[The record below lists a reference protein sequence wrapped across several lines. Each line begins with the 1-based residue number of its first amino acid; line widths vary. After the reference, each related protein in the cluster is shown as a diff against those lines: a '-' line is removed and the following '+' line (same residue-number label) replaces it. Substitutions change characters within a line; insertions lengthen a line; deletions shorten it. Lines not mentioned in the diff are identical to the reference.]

1 MQQAAVV
8 HFAFRN
14 KLVIVALTFILIG
27 LGIWSFKLLKIEA
40 YPDISDPSVV
50 VVTTFPG
57 QAAEEMEQQVTIP
70 IERALNAV
78 PRVIS
83 RRSRTIFG
91 LSVVELTFEDGTD
104 DYFAR
109 QLALEKL
116 RDAQLPDGVTPTL
129 GPLASGISE
138 FYRYTLKGPGLTSMQ
153 LRELQ
158 DWLVAPRLLQE
169 PGMADVTTFGGQVK
183 QFQVEIDPL
192 ALEARDL
199 TIAQVG
205 DAITANNRNAG
216 GALLSNQ
223 QQALAVR
230 GMGLIQKTSDIESIV
245 IDASQ
250 GVPVHVHDVAKV
262 KIGFAPPTGIFSFSD
277 QEGDHKDQVE
287 GICLM
292 RRWENP
298 SEVLNHVRGAI
309 EELNTSRLPK
319 GVSLEPVYDRSS
331 LVTNTLNTVSHTLME
346 GFVVVTAVLLFMLG
360 DLRAA
365 LLTAIVI
372 PLSLLFAFAC
382 MKVLGIPANLLSLGA
397 FDFGI
402 IVDGTVVMIERIVFR
417 VDQAQKDRMMTP
429 SEAVFLAAQEVCH
442 PIFVSIVIITAAY
455 VPLFT
460 LERVERRI
468 FTPMAFT
475 ICLALVGSMLV
486 TLTLIPILSSFLFRG
501 HHKHWENPLIRWL
514 CNAYG
519 WVVGVTVRR
528 SLLTVS
534 VCGLIVAA
542 TFGLGTSLGTE
553 FLPQLDEGVIWVR
566 ANLPPGVALEK
577 SSETA
582 EKIREL
588 LIGFPEVRAVM
599 SQSGRNDSGT
609 DPFGPNR
616 NEFLL
621 DLFPYKSWASGWSKA
636 QLVSAMSKKLN
647 DSVPGVSFNFTQ
659 PIIDTSTEIA
669 TGSSA
674 DLAVII
680 NGPDL
685 KELRRV
691 ATDVLAIVKEVPG
704 AADTSIE
711 QEADQPQLR
720 IAVEREEVA
729 RYGINVSD
737 VQDVIEMAIGGRG
750 VTTVFE
756 GEKRFDVTV
765 RYIQEARV
773 DAAAI
778 GKILIAT
785 KDGGRVP
792 LASLAKIEFQD
803 GASIIARRENKR
815 QVTVR
820 TNIRGRDQGSFV
832 AEAQERLKGKVEF
845 PPGYTVS
852 WGGQFENLERA
863 SKRLSV
869 ILPLTIVLI
878 FALLWSALGTGREAG
893 LVLVTVPF
901 SLVGGILALLGRGI
915 PLSVSA
921 AVGFISVFGVAVM
934 CGLLYIEEIGRRRKE
949 GAPMLE
955 AVIAGAKVQMRP
967 QLVLITVATLGMMP
981 AAMATGV
988 GSDVQRP
995 LATVVVGGLISTLCL
1010 TLMALPALYSLLG
1023 EKDAPHSE
1031 EPPLLMPEPDQ
1042 EEPPEDHEG
1051 AAPSTI
1057 STSEEGDPDAS

>member
-1 MQQAAVV
+1 MLVD
-8 HFAFRN
+8 FAFRN
-14 KLVIVALTFILIG
+14 KLLIVVLTSMLMVTG
-27 LGIWSFKLLKIEA
+27 VAAFKSLKIEA

-50 VVTTFPG
+50 VITTFPG

-70 IERALNAV
+70 IERALNSV

-91 LSVVELTFEDGTD
+91 LSVVELTFQDGTD

-116 RDAQLPDGVTPTL
+116 RDAELPEGVTPSL
-129 GPLASGISE
+129 GPLSSGISE
-138 FYRYTLKGPGLTSMQ
+138 FYRYTLRGGGLDTMQ

-169 PGMADVTTFGGQVK
+169 PGMAEVTTFGGLVK

-192 ALEARDL
+192 ALEGRNL
-199 TIAQVG
+199 TVAEVGEAIAS
-205 DAITANNRNAG
+205 NNRNAG
-216 GALLSNQ
+216 GAMLSNGQ
-223 QQALAVR
+223 QSLAVR
-230 GMGLIQKTSDIESIV
+230 GMGLIQSTKDIENIV
-245 IDASQ
+245 LSETD
-250 GVPVHVHDVAKV
+250 GVPVFVHDVAKV
-262 KIGFAPPTGIFSFSD
+262 RIGAAPPTGIFSYSD
-277 QEGDHKDQVE
+277 KDGDHPDQVE

-298 SEVLNHVRGAI
+298 SEVLAHVSTAMD
-309 EELNTSRLPK
+309 ELNHSRLPK
-319 GVSLEPVYDRSS
+319 GVKLEPVYDRSS
-331 LVTNTLNTVSHTLME
+331 LVTNTLETVSHTLLE
-346 GFVVVTAVLLFMLG
+346 GFVVVTAVLLVMLG

-365 LLTAIVI
+365 ILTAITI
-372 PLSLLFAFAC
+372 PLSLLFAFSC
-382 MKVLGIPANLLSLGA
+382 MKVLGVPANLLSLGA

-402 IVDGTVVMIERIVFR
+402 IVDGTVVMIERIVYR
-417 VDQAQKDRMMTP
+417 VDLARRENEEGGAP
-429 SEAVFLAAQEVCH
+429 AAVLRAAREVAH
-442 PIFVSIVIITAAY
+442 PIFVSLLIITAAY
-455 VPLFT
+455 LPLFT

-468 FTPMAFT
+468 FTPMAST
-475 ICLALVGSMLV
+475 ICLALIGSMLL
-486 TLTLIPILSSFLFRG
+486 TLTLIPILSAFLFRSN
-501 HHKHWENPLIRWL
+501 HKHWENPVIGWL
-514 CNAYG
+514 CSAYG

-534 VCGLIVAA
+534 LISLLVLGI
-542 TFGLGTSLGTE
+542 FGLGTTLGTE

-577 SSETA
+577 SSQTA
-582 EKIREL
+582 AKIRKL
-588 LIGFPEVRAVM
+588 LIDFPEVQAVM

-621 DLFPYKSWASGWSKA
+621 DLHPYKSWASGWSKG
-636 QLVSAMSKKLN
+636 QLVAAMSKKLN

-680 NGPDL
+680 SGSDL
-685 KELRRV
+685 KELRRL
-691 ATDVLAIVKEVPG
+691 AEEVLAIVKTVPG

-711 QEADQPQLR
+711 QESDQPQLR
-720 IAVEREEVA
+720 LSVKRSEVA
-729 RYGINVSD
+729 RYGINVSN

-765 RYIQEARV
+765 RYSPEARV

-778 GKILIAT
+778 GNILVAT

-792 LASLAKIEFQD
+792 LNQLASIQVAD
-803 GASIIARRENKR
+803 GSSIIARRENKR
-815 QVTVR
+815 QISVR
-820 TNIRGRDQGSFV
+820 TNIRARDQGGFV
-832 AEAQERLKGKVEF
+832 KEAQGKLEGVVKL
-845 PPGYTVS
+845 PQGYTIG

-863 SKRLSV
+863 SKRLGF
-869 ILPLTIVLI
+869 ILPLTILLI
-878 FALLWSALGTGREAG
+878 FGLLWSSLGNPRDAG

-901 SLVGGILALLGRGI
+901 SLVGGILALLLRGI

-934 CGLLYIEEIGRRRKE
+934 CGLLYIEEIGRRRTLE
-949 GAPMLE
+949 GTPMEE

-995 LATVVVGGLISTLCL
+995 LATVVVGGLISTLFL
-1010 TLMALPALYSLLG
+1010 TLLALPALYSLLG
-1023 EKDAPHSE
+1023 RKDAPAAS
-1031 EPPLLMPEPDQ
+1031 PVAVP
-1042 EEPPEDHEG
+1042 PPESAESPELERVERPLFPPPSEG
-1051 AAPSTI
+1051 EDAP
-1057 STSEEGDPDAS
+1057 P